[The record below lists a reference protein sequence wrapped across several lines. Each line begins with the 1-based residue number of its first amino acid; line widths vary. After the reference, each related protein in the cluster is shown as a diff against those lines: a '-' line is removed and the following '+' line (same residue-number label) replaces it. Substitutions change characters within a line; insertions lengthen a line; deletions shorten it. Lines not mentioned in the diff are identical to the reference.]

1 MYFIL
6 YFAEENKFL
15 NMALLLH
22 IETSTAVCSVAL
34 GKDGKLLAL
43 KENKEGMKHAS
54 LLTIFIEEIL
64 KENNLST
71 ADLDGVAISMGP
83 GSYTGLRIGVSTA
96 KGLCFG
102 ANIPLLAVSTLQAM
116 TKSLQEDGKG
126 LDALNEREKA
136 YFCPMIDARRMEVY
150 TAFYNNSNE
159 LKREISADIIDENS
173 FSEELKTREIV
184 FFGDGSGKCKDVI
197 KSENALFLDDLT
209 PSASGMVELAELKFN
224 NEDFEDVAYFEPF
237 YLKDFVATT
246 PKKNIFNQK

>member
-1 MYFIL
+1 
-6 YFAEENKFL
+6 
-15 NMALLLH
+15 MALLLN

-43 KENKEGMKHAS
+43 KENKEGMKHATH
-54 LLTIFIEEIL
+54 LTTFIDDIL
-64 KENNLST
+64 KENELKPS
-71 ADLDGVAISMGP
+71 DLDGVAISMGP

-102 ANIPLLAVSTLQAM
+102 SNIPLIAINTLQAM
-116 TKSLQEDGKG
+116 TKALQENKSM
-126 LDALNEREKA
+126 LNGVKNMEDA

-150 TAFYNNSNE
+150 TAFFNNKTE

-173 FSEELKTREIV
+173 FNEELSNREIV

-197 KSENALFLDDLT
+197 TSENGIFLDDVT
-209 PSASGMVELAELKFN
+209 PTAVGMIELAENKFK
-224 NEDFEDVAYFEPF
+224 NEEFEDVAYFEPF